1 MPSMTGIIMSLIIMS
16 GTSSNALLKPSCPFE
31 LIVYIFG
38 ERIVQS
44 GIFYGKYGL
53 VMFESYFLLETY
65 LLFQHTSGIYGYRLA
80 EQFEASETHCGKRN
94 AGEWTSPFHRRYFV
108 CPDRNG
114 AAPEHK
120 WLSRARACRPAV
132 K

>member
-1 MPSMTGIIMSLIIMS
+1 MSLIIML
-16 GTSSNALLKPSCPFE
+16 GTSSNALSKPSCPFE

-94 AGEWTSPFHRRYFV
+94 AGEWTSPFHRRYV
-108 CPDRNG
+108 RIETVQPLSING
-114 AAPEHK
+114 YPEPVLVV
-120 WLSRARACRPAV
+120 WLSSRLEQLNRV
-132 K
+132 F